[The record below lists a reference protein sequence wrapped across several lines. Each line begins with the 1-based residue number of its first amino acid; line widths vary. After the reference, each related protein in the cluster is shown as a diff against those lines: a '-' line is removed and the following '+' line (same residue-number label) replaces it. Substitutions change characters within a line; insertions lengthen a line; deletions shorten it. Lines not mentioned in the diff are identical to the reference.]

1 MSSLPSVRPEKGRAE
16 VALPGQQA
24 QHERP
29 QTVYVI
35 LDSSAESVNLFRL
48 VHEHHINSV
57 VVTTDSNCCFAF
69 TFMGSCRL

>member
-1 MSSLPSVRPEKGRAE
+1 MSSLPSVRLEKGRVE

-35 LDSSAESVNLFRL
+35 LDSSAESVNLIRL
-48 VHEHHINSV
+48 VHEHHRNS
-57 VVTTDSNCCFAF
+57 SFN
-69 TFMGSCRL
+69 